1 MPLAAAAHPRYE
13 YFSYLWSLSRMATDP
28 ALAAFLALDD
38 AAVAAYADARAE
50 ALGLTLPPETRA
62 GVIDNLAL
70 LRRQATTFAASL
82 GDTAP
87 PEAFEP

>member
-1 MPLAAAAHPRYE
+1 
-13 YFSYLWSLSRMATDP
+13 MATDP

-38 AAVAAYADARAE
+38 DTVAAYADARAE

-62 GVIDNLAL
+62 GVIENLAL
-70 LRRQATTFAASL
+70 LRRQTATFVSAL
-82 GDTAP
+82 DDTTPPA